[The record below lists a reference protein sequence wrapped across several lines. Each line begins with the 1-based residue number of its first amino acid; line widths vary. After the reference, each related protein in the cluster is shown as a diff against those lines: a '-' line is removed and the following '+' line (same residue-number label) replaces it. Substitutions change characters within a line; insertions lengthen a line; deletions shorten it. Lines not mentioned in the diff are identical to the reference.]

1 MLEAQVNS
9 GGGVANDIIQ
19 QEGEGV
25 VRARISRRMTVADQ
39 KALESFAKRMIDD
52 ARPVRVVLT
61 LVDFQGWDLDDGWGD
76 DLDFTFEY
84 GDKIEAIAIVGEE
97 KWRQQ
102 ALLFVGKGFRRTK
115 IDYFLP
121 DASSLAEDWVRLP

>member
-1 MLEAQVNS
+1 M
-9 GGGVANDIIQ
+9 ANQIIQ
-19 QEGEGV
+19 HAGEDV
-25 VRARISRRMTVADQ
+25 VRARISGRMTVADQ

-52 ARPVRVVLT
+52 GRPVRVVLT

-84 GDKIEAIAIVGEE
+84 GNKIEAMAIVGEE

-121 DASSLAEDWVRLP
+121 DASSLAEGWVRLP